1 MEMLMRIQ
9 QERGM
14 TLVVVTHENEIANVA
29 PRHIRI
35 RDGRIAS

>member
-1 MEMLMRIQ
+1 MEMLVGIH

-14 TLVVVTHENEIANVA
+14 TLVVVTHESEIANAA

-35 RDGRIAS
+35 RDGRIAP

>member
-1 MEMLMRIQ
+1 
-9 QERGM
+9 M
-14 TLVVVTHENEIANVA
+14 TLVVVTHENEIANAA